1 MGGGVG
7 AEFGAELFAV
17 PLDRRER
24 EAHRVGD
31 LLAGLSGGDPPENLE
46 FFPGKGVIPVFSL
59 HFHFCRIST
68 DTNFGIQEEE
78 NSILWDRSSYTKG

>member
-1 MGGGVG
+1 MDGRVG

-46 FFPGKGVIPVFSL
+46 FFPGEGVIPVFSL
-59 HFHFCRIST
+59 GFHFCRIST
-68 DTNFGIQEEE
+68 DTKVGVYVEE
-78 NSILWDRSSYTKG
+78 NAILWDRSSYTKV

>member
-1 MGGGVG
+1 MGRRVG

-31 LLAGLSGGDPPENLE
+31 LLAGLSGGNPPENLE

-68 DTNFGIQEEE
+68 DTNFAIQEEE
-78 NSILWDRSSYTKG
+78 NAILWDRSSYTKV